1 MRLWSLHP
9 CYLDTKGLVACW
21 CEGLLARKVLR
32 GETKGYR
39 NHPQLWRFKA
49 QADPVAAL
57 DRYLSAVLD
66 EATRRGYRFNPDKI
80 GPYFSSTSMTV
91 TYGQLEYELRHLQT
105 KLKLRDTTQY
115 EKVSRITSPLPN
127 PIFSLVD
134 GSTEPWEKV

>member
-21 CEGLLARKVLR
+21 REGLLARKVLR

-49 QADPVAAL
+49 QADPLAAL

-91 TYGQLEYELRHLQT
+91 TAGQLEYELRQLQS
-105 KLKLRDTTQY
+105 KLKLRDTIQY

-127 PIFSLVD
+127 PIFSVVN
-134 GSTEPWEKV
+134 GSIEPWEKV

>member
-91 TYGQLEYELRHLQT
+91 TDGQLEYELRHLQT
-105 KLKLRDTTQY
+105 KLKLRDMTQY

-134 GSTEPWEKV
+134 GSIESWEKV